1 MDIAGIRSRTIRL
14 RTLTISFH
22 PLVFICLCSSLGMF
36 ISLGFW
42 QLDRADE
49 KRALAMAMQQRAV
62 AEPVALSALHSLA
75 ESVADSVANTTQ
87 PDTAQSPDQTPGNMT
102 RVQLFGEYQHDI
114 SFLVAFQFFQ
124 GRAGY
129 ELVTPL
135 RPTDGG
141 PLVLVSRGWMSAG
154 ADLGRPAVPAGVSGE
169 QALIAQIHVPEFD
182 VPAGEVTDTDWPVR
196 LPRMNVK
203 QAEQLLGEPVY
214 PYVLRLEADQAGV
227 LSRHWSMPRVETRGH
242 FAYAIQW
249 FGIAL
254 LVSIAA
260 LFYSSNLAQ
269 LIKD

>member
-1 MDIAGIRSRTIRL
+1 VDIAGIRSRTIRL
-14 RTLTISFH
+14 GTLTISFH

-49 KRALAMAMQQRAV
+49 KRAQALAMQQRTV
-62 AEPVALSALHSLA
+62 AQPVALSVLP
-75 ESVADSVANTTQ
+75 SVADSVADTTQ
-87 PDTAQSPDQTPGNMT
+87 PDIAQRADPAPGNMT
-102 RVQLFGEYQHDI
+102 RVQLSGEYQHDI

-154 ADLGRPAVPAGVSGE
+154 ADLGRPAVPASVSGE
-169 QALIAQIHVPEFD
+169 QTLIAQLHVPEFD

-227 LSRHWSMPRVETRGH
+227 LSRHWSLPRVETRGH

-260 LFYSSNLAQ
+260 LFYASNLAQ